1 MSIEKWYKKATE
13 GSIVAQG
20 ILGNAYLWGEEVTPD
35 YQKALKW
42 LELPAKK
49 GVARSLFNLG
59 YMYEKGLG
67 VTQNIDKAIEYYKKA
82 AKRDDLNAFLSL
94 GTIYH
99 NGVGVEQDKQ
109 EAEKWFN
116 DALKSG
122 DGIASQIAYKFLKG
136 YGLPQ
141 SLKYSYL
148 WYNIAQKRSI
158 EQLDTIKTMIDGID
172 LTDADELLKI
182 IK

>member
-1 MSIEKWYKKATE
+1 MSIEKWHKKAKE

-42 LELPAKK
+42 LELPATK

-67 VTQNIDKAIEYYKKA
+67 VTQDVDKAIEYYKKA
-82 AKRDDLNAFLSL
+82 AKREDLNAFFSL
-94 GTIYH
+94 GTIYN
-99 NGVGVEQDKQ
+99 NGDGVDQDKQ

-116 DALKSG
+116 DALKIG
-122 DGIASQIAYKFLKG
+122 DGIASQIAYKFLNG
-136 YGLPQ
+136 YGLPK
-141 SLKYSYL
+141 SLKYAYL
-148 WYNIAQKRSI
+148 WYNIEKKRSI
-158 EQLDTIKTMIDGID
+158 EQLENIKSIIDDIE
-172 LTDADELLKI
+172 LTEAEELLNV